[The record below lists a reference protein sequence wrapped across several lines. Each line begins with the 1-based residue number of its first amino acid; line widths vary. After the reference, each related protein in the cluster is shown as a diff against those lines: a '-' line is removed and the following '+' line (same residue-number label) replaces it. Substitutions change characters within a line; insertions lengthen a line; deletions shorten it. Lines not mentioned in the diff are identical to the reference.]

1 MIVSYL
7 VEEIIHQ
14 EWLGRGDVLR
24 KMNFFLL
31 LAVIIATWNANWG
44 ADGFASQTILRNH
57 SHRHDHQLAMA
68 LIPIG
73 PFCPF
78 RSSAAM
84 ENESSPK
91 GFAEEFSKIQSTLQV
106 GGKIDS
112 DRLRK
117 LADNMDMAIQR
128 WEDLFRRLESTPDFG
143 AREYTSMAEA
153 HLKEHGTDTKSIA
166 LLIRWQSSCMRA
178 LAEKEQPPMPPQ
190 ELDLQRLMDNETK
203 QSNNNNNNN
212 NKKPSISAMQE
223 ATMVTA
229 NPLDD
234 EMAFESESMRDEY
247 NQLVQDHSSLMEKG
261 SNYENLAPSDK
272 LTFLDLIELI
282 QARWDSLLDRCEFS
296 LSQEYIDQ
304 CQNYLKCMKLTEDE
318 FRHLLRVS
326 HRLMRQD
333 AEREL
338 DKKSIE

>member
-14 EWLGRGDVLR
+14 EWVGRGDVLR

-31 LAVIIATWNANWG
+31 LAVIIATWNANLG
-44 ADGFASQTILRNH
+44 ADGFASLNILRNH
-57 SHRHDHQLAMA
+57 NHRHDHQLAIA

-78 RSSAAM
+78 RSSTAM
-84 ENESSPK
+84 ETESSPK

-128 WEDLFRRLESTPDFG
+128 WENLFQRLESTPDFR
-143 AREYTSMAEA
+143 AREYATMAEA

-178 LAEKEQPPMPPQ
+178 LAEKEPPPMPPQ

-203 QSNNNNNNN
+203 QSNNN
-212 NKKPSISAMQE
+212 KKPSISAMQE

-229 NPLDD
+229 IPLDD
-234 EMAFESESMRDEY
+234 EKVFASETARDEY

-261 SNYENLAPSDK
+261 SNYENFETSDK

-282 QARWDSLLDRCEFS
+282 EARWDSLLDRCEFS
-296 LSQEYIDQ
+296 LSEEYVDQ

-326 HRLMRQD
+326 HRMMRQE

-338 DKKSIE
+338 DKKS